1 VNDEVIKYHELLG
14 VAVGASAQE
23 LKTAHRDLAKV
34 WHPDRF
40 AHDPR
45 LQQKAQEKLKE
56 INEAYDQ
63 LTARKTGRRAPVSS
77 SSSSKTS
84 PTNEPSR
91 PPQTSTRKTSWKYI
105 LLPTL
110 AFALIF
116 FAASRVLIP
125 SSKQRAQTTTPPTE
139 QAQVSL
145 NEDGQQSESDVRL
158 QAAETARNKRADQQ
172 PSREAKPED
181 APALEHETK
190 QMRLMP
196 TVTLTIDPVSGMIAT
211 PDCPVKS
218 RMTYPSGAEPH
229 QYCNLSH
236 KSAAP
241 EQAEPARPKESRLK
255 SFAKR
260 VAAPAAKLFGGKR
273 GSSDGSSKQDVRP
286 AEGSSPK

>member
-1 VNDEVIKYHELLG
+1 VNDEVMKYYELLG
-14 VAVGASAQE
+14 VAAGASAQE
-23 LKTAHRDLAKV
+23 LKRAHRDLAKV

-45 LQQKAQEKLKE
+45 LQRKAQEKLKE

-63 LTARKTGRRAPVSS
+63 LTVRKTGRRAPVSS
-77 SSSSKTS
+77 PPDS
-84 PTNEPSR
+84 PTNQTST
-91 PPQTSTRKTSWKYI
+91 PPQTNARRSSWKYI

-116 FAASRVLIP
+116 FAASRALIP
-125 SSKQRAQTTTPPTE
+125 SSKQSAQPPTPPTE

-145 NEDGQQSESDVRL
+145 NEEGQQSESDVKL
-158 QAAETARNKRADQQ
+158 QASETARNKRADQQ
-172 PSREAKPED
+172 PSREAKPDD
-181 APALEHETK
+181 APALEHETR
-190 QMRLMP
+190 QMRPMP

-241 EQAEPARPKESRLK
+241 VQAEPARPKESRLK

-260 VAAPAAKLFGGKR
+260 LAAPAKLFGSKKGSDDGSRQDVKPT
-273 GSSDGSSKQDVRP
+273 GSSL
-286 AEGSSPK
+286 PK